1 MIFILR
7 YLVVCKIAIG
17 RLRERTSKKSEN
29 SAVPVVSN
37 SKNSLFRGTFKKMT
51 PKIEKFFDRLKGG
64 IQKGGALK
72 RPLDKTS
79 CVRLAYA
86 RSLEFL
92 DAAHGASVRPIRITQ
107 RVHIARI
114 EPQRTRLSNAGGK
127 RRRREILPVRADVSQ
142 GSRRV
147 VAVARSSPGDVEAIA
162 GMDAAKTSHRPSYGT
177 PGLSL

>member
-1 MIFILR
+1 M
-7 YLVVCKIAIG
+7 
-17 RLRERTSKKSEN
+17 
-29 SAVPVVSN
+29 
-37 SKNSLFRGTFKKMT
+37 
-51 PKIEKFFDRLKGG
+51 
-64 IQKGGALK
+64 
-72 RPLDKTS
+72 
-79 CVRLAYA
+79 
-86 RSLEFL
+86 L

>member
-92 DAAHGASVRPIRITQ
+92 DAAHGNSERTARPLQ
-107 RVHIARI
+107 
-114 EPQRTRLSNAGGK
+114 
-127 RRRREILPVRADVSQ
+127 RRRGGRMKVKDTAAIHVDSVCCKGRRTPIVAVRADSTQ

-147 VAVARSSPGDVEAIA
+147 VAVARNCDEQ
-162 GMDAAKTSHRPSYGT
+162 
-177 PGLSL
+177 SLE

>member
-92 DAAHGASVRPIRITQ
+92 DAADGKGTSTVPASQ
-107 RVHIARI
+107 REDAARS
-114 EPQRTRLSNAGGK
+114 EVQVARADAAGG
-127 RRRREILPVRADVSQ
+127 V
-142 GSRRV
+142 G
-147 VAVARSSPGDVEAIA
+147 
-162 GMDAAKTSHRPSYGT
+162 
-177 PGLSL
+177 

>member
-86 RSLEFL
+86 RSLIIL
-92 DAAHGASVRPIRITQ
+92 GRSARKNHRNDRRCVADARDS
-107 RVHIARI
+107 
-114 EPQRTRLSNAGGK
+114 
-127 RRRREILPVRADVSQ
+127 RRR
-142 GSRRV
+142 
-147 VAVARSSPGDVEAIA
+147 
-162 GMDAAKTSHRPSYGT
+162 
-177 PGLSL
+177 

>member
-92 DAAHGASVRPIRITQ
+92 DAAHGKSKAPSRKRIQRIDRRLPKIHAAGRGKSAAIDGRRGPIDALLANEDQIS
-107 RVHIARI
+107 
-114 EPQRTRLSNAGGK
+114 RLTG
-127 RRRREILPVRADVSQ
+127 
-142 GSRRV
+142 
-147 VAVARSSPGDVEAIA
+147 AVARSRRCGAIT
-162 GMDAAKTSHRPSYGT
+162 MRNAAEKAKQ
-177 PGLSL
+177 

>member
-92 DAAHGASVRPIRITQ
+92 DAAHGAGIGPIAGVQ
-107 RVHIARI
+107 G
-114 EPQRTRLSNAGGK
+114 TRLVKREPKDASAAIRGGK
-127 RRRREILPVRADVSQ
+127 RG
-142 GSRRV
+142 GSRVGASRTDV
-147 VAVARSSPGDVEAIA
+147 DQSSRHAVAVARSRS
-162 GMDAAKTSHRPSYGT
+162 KKQ
-177 PGLSL
+177 SL

>member
-37 SKNSLFRGTFKKMT
+37 SKNSLFRGTFKKKT

-92 DAAHGASVRPIRITQ
+92 DAAHGKSRCPTGVAQ
-107 RVHIARI
+107 RVHEAGVEVQEAR
-114 EPQRTRLSNAGGK
+114 E
-127 RRRREILPVRADVSQ
+127 V
-142 GSRRV
+142 
-147 VAVARSSPGDVEAIA
+147 IA
-162 GMDAAKTSHRPSYGT
+162 GSIG
-177 PGLSL
+177 